1 MAMRLECMSKTA
13 AVYYEKDAYGTGGSR
28 LLGRQA
34 AGEGFLKGLV
44 KYGVAG
50 SLFCLAKSEQDF
62 KAFCDQINPWAKA
75 PRKVTWLP
83 SNDMP
88 GIAKAGT
95 LYRPDP
101 DISNLAWQRRF
112 HDQRAYSICG
122 VTHTIASKAMQRV
135 IGELLLA
142 PVQPWDAVICTS
154 QAVKRAYE
162 KIFDDWGDY
171 LVQRMGGSPS
181 APLQLPVIPLGIDCD
196 VFPQDEPAQA
206 SRKAVREQLGI
217 GPDDIMVLF
226 VGRLIFYA
234 KAHPVPMYI
243 ALERAAQ
250 RTGKKIFLVQAGWFE
265 NAKEEAA
272 FKKAPPQFAPSV
284 NHIFLDG
291 RQPDVRQHIWAG
303 ADMFVSLSDN
313 IQETFG
319 LTPIEAMASG
329 LPLIT
334 TEWDG
339 YQESVNHGVEGFKI
353 PTCIPPVGSGLDIAE
368 KYLLDNLNYSMYI
381 AHPCLATM
389 VDMDACTEAF
399 VTLIEQ
405 PELRRQMGENGRRR
419 AREVYDWKHVIA
431 AYEQLWEELAEIR
444 ATADE
449 CFARKPGRDPHP
461 LCADPFN
468 LFAHYSPLQLSAGS
482 QFKSGLSNT
491 PELRKLIHDDWMS
504 NFGND
509 MRIPDASVD
518 RLMSRLN
525 EGGLLTAEALLAD
538 LAQAGLPI
546 PSEAHF
552 YRTLGYLL
560 KFNLIA
566 LAEES

>member
-1 MAMRLECMSKTA
+1 MSKTA

-44 KYGVAG
+44 KYGEAD
-50 SLFCLAKSEQDF
+50 SLFCLAKSDQDF
-62 KAFCDQINPWAKA
+62 KAFCDQINPWAKM

-83 SNDMP
+83 YNDLP
-88 GIAKAGT
+88 GIARAGT

-135 IGELLLA
+135 MGELLLA

-171 LVQRMGGSPS
+171 LAQRMGGTPS
-181 APLQLPVIPLGIDCD
+181 APLRLPVIPLGIDCD
-196 VFPQDEPAQA
+196 AFPQGKQAEA
-206 SRKAVREQLGI
+206 SRQAVREQLGI

-234 KAHPVPMYI
+234 KAHPVPMYM

-284 NHIFLDG
+284 THIFLDG
-291 RQPDVRQHIWAG
+291 RQPDVRQHIWSG

-319 LTPIEAMASG
+319 LTPIEAMANG

-368 KYLLDNLNYSMYI
+368 KYLLDDLNYSMYI

-389 VDMDACTEAF
+389 VDVDACTDAF
-399 VTLIEQ
+399 VQLISQ

-419 AREVYDWKHVIA
+419 AREVYDWKHVIS
-431 AYEQLWEELAEIR
+431 AYERLWEELADVR

-449 CFARKPGRDPHP
+449 CFPRKAGRDPHP

-468 LFAHYSPLQLSAGS
+468 LFAHYAPRQLSAETRFQRGV
-482 QFKSGLSNT
+482 SNT
-491 PELRKLIHDDWMS
+491 PEMLKRLRADWMS

-509 MRIPDASVD
+509 MRLPDASVD
-518 RLMSRLN
+518 ALLSSLQRQEPVSAAMLL
-525 EGGLLTAEALLAD
+525 GGLSG
-538 LAQAGLPI
+538 AGHPV

-552 YRTLGYLL
+552 YRTLGHLL
-560 KFNLIA
+560 KFNLIS
-566 LAEES
+566 LAE